1 MKIDRQ
7 EVEHVARLARLRI
20 TAQEADRL
28 TGQMNSILAY
38 MDKLNDLDTTG
49 IEPMAH
55 ALPLTNA
62 FREDEVRPSLDTDKV
77 LDNAPES
84 QGTFF
89 LVPKVI

>member
-1 MKIDRQ
+1 MKIEPQ
-7 EVEHVARLARLRI
+7 EVEHVARLARLKI

-28 TGQMNSILAY
+28 TGQMNSILTY

-62 FREDEVRPSLDTDKV
+62 FREDEVRPSLDTNKV

-84 QGTFF
+84 EGTFF

>member
-7 EVEHVARLARLRI
+7 EVEHVARLARLKI

-28 TGQMNSILAY
+28 TGQMNSILTY

-84 QGTFF
+84 EGTFF

>member
-1 MKIDRQ
+1 MKIDPQ
-7 EVEHVARLARLRI
+7 EVEHVARLARLKI

-28 TGQMNSILAY
+28 TGQMNSILTY

-84 QGTFF
+84 EGAFF

>member
-1 MKIDRQ
+1 MKIDPQ
-7 EVEHVARLARLRI
+7 EVEHVARLARLKI
-20 TAQEADRL
+20 TAEETDRL
-28 TGQMNSILAY
+28 TGQMNSILTY

-77 LDNAPES
+77 LGNAPES
-84 QGTFF
+84 EGTFF

>member
-1 MKIDRQ
+1 MKIEPQ
-7 EVEHVARLARLRI
+7 EVEHVARLARLKI

-28 TGQMNSILAY
+28 TGQMNSILTY

-84 QGTFF
+84 EGTFF